1 MWPRKPRV
9 TVVTREKLTA
19 FLDEGS
25 EIEGK
30 YTFTGTVLLNGRF
43 QGEIASPDTLII
55 GDRGVVNAT
64 VRVGTLVVNGELVG
78 NVHASERVELTGK
91 ARVFGDLE
99 SPVVVLDDGVMFEGH
114 CRMPRPA
121 ASESTRDASV
131 VSLKRSCPKCS
142 LPRS

>member
-1 MWPRKPRV
+1 MWPRKSRAAV
-9 TVVTREKLTA
+9 ATRKKLTA

-30 YTFTGTVLLNGRF
+30 YTFTGTVLLNGKF

-55 GDRGVVNAT
+55 GERGVVNAT
-64 VRVGTLVVNGELVG
+64 VRAGTLVVNGELVG

-99 SPVVVLDDGVMFEGH
+99 SPIVVLEEGVMFEGR
-114 CRMPRPA
+114 CRMPRPG

-131 VSLKRSCPKCS
+131 VPLKRS
-142 LPRS
+142 